1 MLIGNLLLLKNDY
14 FSSLQASS
22 LQYWDGAFSY
32 FVYIYVCYDKSKK
45 LTMKILIVE
54 DEPKL
59 LALLKEGLENEGYE
73 IDVAYD
79 GQIGLKL
86 AGNNFYD
93 VIILDVIIP
102 YINGF
107 ELCKLIRAKNIQVPI
122 LMLTA
127 LSSLED
133 KLSGFDAGADDY
145 LPKPFEFKELL
156 ARIKVL
162 LKRTTGIIQN
172 SNTITIADLELD
184 IDKKMAKRGDKMIEL
199 TSKEFFLLEY
209 LMKNK
214 GRVLSRLDIA
224 EKVWDLDFDTT
235 TNIIDVYINILRK
248 KIDRD
253 FEQKLIQTRKG
264 LGYCIDL

>member
-1 MLIGNLLLLKNDY
+1 MR
-14 FSSLQASS
+14 
-22 LQYWDGAFSY
+22 
-32 FVYIYVCYDKSKK
+32 
-45 LTMKILIVE
+45 ILIIEDDKRIAASLSKGLKVE
-54 DEPKL
+54 GFAVDL
-59 LALLKEGLENEGYE
+59 
-73 IDVAYD
+73 AYD
-79 GQIGLKL
+79 GMTGEEL
-86 AGNNFYD
+86 AKINLYD